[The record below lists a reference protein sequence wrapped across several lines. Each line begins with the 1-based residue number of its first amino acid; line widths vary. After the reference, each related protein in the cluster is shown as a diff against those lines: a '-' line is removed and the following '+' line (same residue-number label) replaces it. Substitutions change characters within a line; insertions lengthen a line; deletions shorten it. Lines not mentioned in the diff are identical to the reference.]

1 MSEHT
6 CGSCQVERAAI
17 AVTPVIRGYAKKTLE
32 CPKCKSVLR
41 LVVRH
46 RWPPGTTFNHRID
59 KHSAA

>member
-6 CGSCQVERAAI
+6 CSSCQVERVVRE
-17 AVTPVIRGYAKKTLE
+17 VTPVIRGYVKKTLE

-46 RWPPGTTFNHRID
+46 RWLPVTTFNHRID